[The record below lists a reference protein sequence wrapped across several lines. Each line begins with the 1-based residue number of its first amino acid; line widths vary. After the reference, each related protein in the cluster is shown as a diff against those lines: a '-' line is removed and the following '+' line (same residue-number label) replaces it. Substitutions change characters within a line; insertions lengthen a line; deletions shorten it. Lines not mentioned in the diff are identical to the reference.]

1 MDVSSIP
8 KPGNGTNK
16 TILSIMKQ
24 AKSNKASERTTGL
37 NPVIMNMLSGSSE
50 NFLNYMKE
58 LDLAKSQN
66 LMVLSSG
73 HRYYY
78 DETDLRSVKTVLNL
92 EKLNFIRHIDRF
104 LVALV
109 RILPPDSNFI
119 GCFAENA
126 GTEKRDTTNSELSKG
141 LLDRIKSFIFREPE
155 HYMDK
160 NKVSDLFENHG
171 FRILDMKEINGI
183 TYFHSRNVKRKDLA

>member
-1 MDVSSIP
+1 MQQS
-8 KPGNGTNK
+8 KR
-16 TILSIMKQ
+16 
-24 AKSNKASERTTGL
+24 NKASERAPGL
-37 NPVIMNMLSGSSE
+37 NPAVMNMLSGSSE
-50 NFLNYMKE
+50 NFLNYLKE

-78 DETDLRSVKTVLNL
+78 DETDLRSVRTVLNL

-104 LVALV
+104 LIALV

-119 GCFAENA
+119 GCFAESRGSA
-126 GTEKRDTTNSELSKG
+126 KRDAVNSELSKG
-141 LLDRIKSFIFREPE
+141 LLNRFRNMIFRESE
-155 HYMDK
+155 HRMDK
-160 NKVSDLFENHG
+160 GKVSDLFENHG

-183 TYFHSRNVKRKDLA
+183 TYFHSRNVKRSGSTKCTD

>member
-1 MDVSSIP
+1 
-8 KPGNGTNK
+8 
-16 TILSIMKQ
+16 MKQ

-104 LVALV
+104 W
-109 RILPPDSNFI
+109 LPW
-119 GCFAENA
+119 
-126 GTEKRDTTNSELSKG
+126 
-141 LLDRIKSFIFREPE
+141 
-155 HYMDK
+155 
-160 NKVSDLFENHG
+160 
-171 FRILDMKEINGI
+171 
-183 TYFHSRNVKRKDLA
+183 